1 MNQLVN
7 VSMQDGAAGIAVV
20 TVDHPPVNTLSRDVR
35 AGLKAAFE
43 SLRGRAD
50 VKAVVLACAGKTFLS
65 GGDMREFETGILVP
79 GYHEVLRLIEDS
91 AAPVVAAL
99 HGTVMGGGVETA
111 IACHYR
117 VAAAGTRLGLP
128 EITLG
133 IIPGAGGTQRMPR
146 LIGLAPALDMM
157 LSGKPMTAAEAAQ
170 AGLVDTVVE
179 GDATAAAIA
188 YARELAAAGKGPRRT
203 RERAIDGGGQAAEIV
218 AARRAEAAK
227 TMKNRNA
234 YNVLC
239 DAVLAAVELPFDAGI
254 ARERELSDQVERA
267 VEGRAFRH
275 LFFAERE
282 LRRIPGLSAEVKPR
296 AIARVGIVGAGTMG
310 GGIAMCFANAGI
322 PVTLLDAKQEALDRG
337 LATIRKNY
345 ERSVS
350 RGSLSAAQ
358 RESRLALI
366 TPALDYAALGDADL
380 VVEAVFENM
389 TLKKDIF
396 AKLDAVAKPGAIL
409 GTNTSTLDIDEIA
422 AVTRRPQDVVG
433 LHFFSPAN
441 VMRLL
446 EIVQC
451 ARTAPDVVA
460 TALDIARVIKKV
472 GVVAKVCY
480 GFIGNRMMD
489 PYGREAER
497 CLLEGATPEEVDG
510 ALEDFGMAMGILAVY
525 DLAGVDIG
533 HLTRVERA
541 HLLPKDPG
549 FYRPSALLTERGW
562 LGQKSGRGYY
572 RYEGGKRAPDA
583 EVVAMIRAEAARL
596 GVPQRKPSRQEIQE
610 RCLYALINEG
620 ARILEEG
627 VALRASD
634 IDIVYTAGYG
644 FPRYRGGPMF
654 YADTVGLRAIRDRIA
669 AFGKTLD
676 PQYWQPAPLLD
687 ALADAGASFAQW
699 QTQQQQTQ
707 QQQTQQQ
714 AERKGQSS

>member
-1 MNQLVN
+1 MNELVS
-7 VSMQDGAAGIAVV
+7 VSMQDGIAVV
-20 TVDHPPVNTLSRDVR
+20 TVDSPPVNTLSRDVR
-35 AGLKAAFE
+35 AGLKTAFE
-43 SLRGRAD
+43 SLRGKAE
-50 VKAVVLACAGKTFLS
+50 VKAIVLACAGKTFLS
-65 GGDMREFETGILVP
+65 GGDMREFETGILAP

-117 VAAAGTRLGLP
+117 VAHAGTRLGLP

-146 LIGLAPALDMM
+146 LIGLEPALDMM
-157 LSGKPMTAAEAAQ
+157 LSGKPMTAAEALT
-170 AGLVDTVVE
+170 AGLADTVAD

-188 YARELAAAGKGPRRT
+188 YARELAAAGAGPRRT
-203 RERAIDGGGQAAEIV
+203 REMRVAGRERAAEIIT
-218 AARRAEAAK
+218 ARRAEAAK
-227 TMKNRNA
+227 TMKNRSA
-234 YNVLC
+234 YHVLF
-239 DAVLAAVELPFDAGI
+239 DAVLAAVELPFDDGI
-254 ARERELSDQVERA
+254 ARERALSDQVERA
-267 VEGRAFRH
+267 TEGRAFRH

-282 LRRIPGLSAEVKPR
+282 LRKIPGLSDDVKPR

-310 GGIAMCFANAGI
+310 GGISMCFANAGI
-322 PVTLLDAKQEALDRG
+322 PVTLVDAQQAALDRG

-350 RGSLSAAQ
+350 RGSLKAEQ
-358 RESRLALI
+358 MDSRLALI
-366 TPALDYAALGDADL
+366 TPSLDYAALGEADL
-380 VVEAVFENM
+380 IIEAVFENM
-389 TLKKDIF
+389 ALKKDIF
-396 AKLDAVAKPGAIL
+396 ARLDAVAKPGAIL

-422 AVTRRPQDVVG
+422 AVTRRPQEVVG

-451 ARTAPDVVA
+451 TKTAPDVVA
-460 TALDIARVIKKV
+460 TALDIARIIKKV

-489 PYGREAER
+489 PYGREAEH

-525 DLAGVDIG
+525 DMAGVDIG
-533 HLTRVERA
+533 HLTRVARA

-562 LGQKSGRGYY
+562 LGQKTGRGYY
-572 RYEGGKRAPDA
+572 RYENGKRLPDA
-583 EVVAMIRAEAARL
+583 EAMALIRAEAARL
-596 GVPQRKPSRQEIQE
+596 GVPQRKPARQEIQE
-610 RCLYALINEG
+610 RCLYAMINEG

-627 VALRASD
+627 IACRAAD
-634 IDIVYTAGYG
+634 IDMVYTAGYG

-654 YADTVGLRAIRDRIA
+654 YADTVGLRAIRDRIVE
-669 AFGKTLD
+669 FGKTLD

-687 ALADAGASFAQW
+687 KLADADSSFAQW
-699 QTQQQQTQ
+699 E
-707 QQQTQQQ
+707 
-714 AERKGQSS
+714 AERKA